1 MCQYGVVNNCFIT
14 ICCAIKK
21 SQNLLNWF
29 NKKNRHKKTRS
40 GEREGGDGMAQMAFY
55 IIREL
60 LQIALIIAL
69 TLQIRE
75 SVRNAGKMDRLERD
89 VATLKAE
96 VEFMKHH

>member
-1 MCQYGVVNNCFIT
+1 
-14 ICCAIKK
+14 
-21 SQNLLNWF
+21 
-29 NKKNRHKKTRS
+29 
-40 GEREGGDGMAQMAFY
+40 MAQMAFY

>member
-1 MCQYGVVNNCFIT
+1 
-14 ICCAIKK
+14 
-21 SQNLLNWF
+21 
-29 NKKNRHKKTRS
+29 
-40 GEREGGDGMAQMAFY
+40 MAQMAFY

-75 SVRNAGKMDRLERD
+75 SVRNAGKMDRLEQD

-96 VEFMKHH
+96 VEFMKHFQK

>member
-1 MCQYGVVNNCFIT
+1 
-14 ICCAIKK
+14 
-21 SQNLLNWF
+21 
-29 NKKNRHKKTRS
+29 
-40 GEREGGDGMAQMAFY
+40 MAQIVLY

-75 SVRNAGKMDRLERD
+75 SVRNAGKMDRLEQD